1 MGAANK
7 GAQARGLG
15 ATVPGM
21 DREAKNLGDKWE
33 KAKEITG
40 RRILG
45 KGIQERARWW
55 RVMGVQGTVS
65 WCGWPGRRRER
76 TGQKWG

>member
-7 GAQARGLG
+7 GAQARRLG

-33 KAKEITG
+33 KAKK
-40 RRILG
+40 L
-45 KGIQERARWW
+45 QEDAF
-55 RVMGVQGTVS
+55 
-65 WCGWPGRRRER
+65 
-76 TGQKWG
+76 

>member
-33 KAKEITG
+33 KAKK
-40 RRILG
+40 L
-45 KGIQERARWW
+45 QEDAF
-55 RVMGVQGTVS
+55 
-65 WCGWPGRRRER
+65 
-76 TGQKWG
+76 